1 MMRLRG
7 SWLIDGAWRRDSWRG
22 AGAWCSVREDG
33 AVQNEGEVEV
43 FASSALSALMVE
55 ALAGLECIELGL
67 L

>member
-1 MMRLRG
+1 MMRLSG

-22 AGAWCSVREDG
+22 AAAWCSVREDG
-33 AVQNEGEVEV
+33 AVQNEGTVEV
-43 FASSALSALMVE
+43 FASSALMVE